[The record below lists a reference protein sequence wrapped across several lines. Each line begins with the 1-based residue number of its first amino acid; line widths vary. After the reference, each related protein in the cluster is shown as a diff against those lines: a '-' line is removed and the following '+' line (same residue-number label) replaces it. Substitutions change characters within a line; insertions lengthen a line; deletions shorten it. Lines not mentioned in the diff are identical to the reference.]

1 MKKYKILGA
10 AILLA
15 VSSFAIACNKKKSD
29 DKPADDTP
37 APEVN
42 GKDPIV
48 NDSGLPTTIAYNNEP
63 SIMIHYQRYK
73 GSYQPW
79 CLWLWSSGLEGA
91 EYKFN
96 YSDDY
101 GVIAYYPL
109 ATFNN
114 PKSIGFIVKQ
124 SFEFAG
130 EGKWVKDD
138 ISSDR
143 FMDIDMLKIDEHQCY
158 NVYLSNTVGGVY
170 VDEARQNVMKAV
182 KSVEFTSS
190 TQIIVEANDNISD
203 VVLKKNGAEI
213 APQKVDKNNKKVTI
227 TLKEVADIADVYTV
241 EIFFD
246 EQTKVE
252 KGVSIRKLYD
262 SAFDAKYN
270 YDGELGAIYTA
281 TKTTFKVWSPV
292 SKSIKLRIYENGT
305 PSSVNAAKGSD
316 VYEEY
321 DMSKGEKGVFTKELD
336 GDLAGK
342 YYTYF
347 VVNSSY
353 PTGQE
358 VVDPYAKSAGVS
370 GLRGQIVNF
379 DDTNPTGW
387 DDVDYLTYD
396 RKELTVYETHIA
408 ELTCSDTWGGTAA
421 NAKLFKGFYETGTT
435 YKGVKTGFDHIKELG
450 VNAVQIIPFFDQ
462 ANDETNMTFNW
473 GYNPLNYNVIE
484 GGYSSDPYDGYVR
497 IRELKELVKAYN
509 EAGITII
516 MDVVYNHV
524 NGLSGCQFDVL
535 MPYYYFRYN
544 NEGQASNG
552 SGCGNETA
560 SDKYMY
566 RKFMIDSAKFWTEE
580 YKLGGFRF
588 DLMGIHDIETMNKLV
603 EEVKGINSHT
613 VIYGEPWAGG
623 TTALPAGVAAA
634 TQSNLSKYQG
644 YGAFNDVMRDE
655 MVKSGMNASYDRGW
669 VDTDF
674 QTMPVDGIVTG
685 LQGKTGS
692 FSDDPDKT
700 INYVSCH
707 DNYTIHDRCVVADI
721 TNPNFERSQYLSEEK
736 IEKISA
742 LANALVFS
750 SQGTS
755 FMLAGE
761 EMLRSK
767 IVYDNNGNPV
777 TAKDVEG
784 NDLEGYYEVSGNSYS
799 SPYKTNEINYQ
810 LKVDHPQLFATYQ
823 KLIKMKQEVSG
834 LHNGKNDER
843 TQVEVFNNKS
853 IIKATFKDGSTTYV
867 AYFASGATGST
878 SPRGTV
884 YEPYVVNTSGYS
896 MYLDTLGNSLTG
908 SMTLQ
913 PFETLI
919 LVKQYQTILIM
930 KY

>member
-158 NVYLSNTVGGVY
+158 NVYLSNTVAGVY

-227 TLKEVADIADVYTV
+227 TLKEAADIADVYTI

-262 SAFDAKYN
+262 PAFDAKYN

-408 ELTCSDTWGGTAA
+408 ELTCSDTWGGNAA

-497 IRELKELVKAYN
+497 IQELKELVKAYN

-853 IIKATFKDGSTTYV
+853 IIKATFKDGATTYV

-919 LVKQYQTILIM
+919 LVKQ
-930 KY
+930 

>member
-158 NVYLSNTVGGVY
+158 NVYLSNTVAGVY

-227 TLKEVADIADVYTV
+227 TLKEAADIADVYTI

-262 SAFDAKYN
+262 PAFDAKYN

-408 ELTCSDTWGGTAA
+408 ELTCSDTWGGNAA

-497 IRELKELVKAYN
+497 IQELKELVKAYN

-853 IIKATFKDGSTTYV
+853 IIKATFKDGATTYV

-919 LVKQYQTILIM
+919 LVK
-930 KY
+930 